1 MAIIMTRPFD
11 VFKGYIFQSV
21 TKADF
26 PCQKGSLLMDTI
38 SCVSLFLE
46 RQTNVLFIGVFNALI
61 HEQFLY
67 RSQSI
72 TAKTGGCA
80 G

>member
-1 MAIIMTRPFD
+1 MN
-11 VFKGYIFQSV
+11 
-21 TKADF
+21 
-26 PCQKGSLLMDTI
+26 TI

-67 RSQSI
+67 IDKFTEILTFKDSE
-72 TAKTGGCA
+72 
-80 G
+80 